1 MARIVDGGDGP
12 VAGAS
17 ERAGALDDIS
27 KDGLEV
33 EAFAHPENS
42 GGEGGDALAKRL
54 DLVAALVWIRHR
66 SSLPGR

>member
-1 MARIVDGGDGP
+1 MKPEVAEFLEVARLVDGGDGP

-33 EAFAHPENS
+33 EAFAHPVD
-42 GGEGGDALAKRL
+42 GGG
-54 DLVAALVWIRHR
+54 
-66 SSLPGR
+66 